1 MSKAKI
7 QVIDRDNIG
16 IYADFGSES
25 EDEHECDRQA
35 IEKDEEIRDFVKCHP
50 MPSPDDEEGEYWWF
64 KVIDRLKNDQGING
78 MIIFSLM
85 RFDII
90 KRMYENLT
98 NKTII
103 VECGKELN
111 RDGKWDA
118 MAINQTL
125 LALAIDELILDD
137 TDEPTITSQVRI
149 IEHWWDGIGKWKA

>member
-35 IEKDEEIRDFVKCHP
+35 IEKEDEEIRDFVKCHP

-78 MIIFSLM
+78 MIFFSLM

-137 TDEPTITSQVRI
+137 TDKPITSQVRI

>member
-1 MSKAKI
+1 MSRAKI
-7 QVIDRDNIG
+7 EVIDTGNIG
-16 IYADFGSES
+16 IYADFGSDS
-25 EDEHECDRQA
+25 EDDDWERKQ
-35 IEKDEEIRDFVKCHP
+35 IEKEDEEIRDFVKCHP

-78 MIIFSLM
+78 MIFFSLM